1 MGPLRAYFAFRESLN
16 VNLRQVAAGMTG
28 WPWGAK
34 RFSRLKRDYLAPFRV
49 GTKKGQDLHKGAT
62 RRHMDF
68 QCRRNAD
75 FRKSWISLAN

>member
-16 VNLRQVAAGMTG
+16 VNLRRVAAGMTG

-34 RFSRLKRDYLAPFRV
+34 KVSRLKRDYLAPFRV

-62 RRHMDF
+62 QRHTSF
-68 QCRRNAD
+68 QCRRSAAYW
-75 FRKSWISLAN
+75 KYPISLGN